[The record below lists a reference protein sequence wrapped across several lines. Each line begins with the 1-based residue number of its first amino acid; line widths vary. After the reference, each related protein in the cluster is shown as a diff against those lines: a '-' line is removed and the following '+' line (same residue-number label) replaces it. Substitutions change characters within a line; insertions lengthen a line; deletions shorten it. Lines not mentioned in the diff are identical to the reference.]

1 MKAFFKFMQGV
12 YSSGSPESSKRF
24 FGSIGWLNVIIIIYI
39 WRHDLTETL
48 LYVSAALVGFET
60 ILESIK
66 LFKKKDENKPE

>member
-24 FGSIGWLNVIIIIYI
+24 FGSIGWLNAIIIIYI

-48 LYVSAALVGFET
+48 LYVSAALIG
-60 ILESIK
+60 LELIFK
-66 LFKKKDENKPE
+66 GIELFKKKDENKPE